1 MIGSWKVAGRERV
14 MLPDEVDAA
23 LGMRLRAASRL
34 ILD

>member
-1 MIGSWKVAGRERV
+1 MIGSWKVAGERV